1 MKKGLVYLGLIL
13 SLASC
18 TEKRRNLS
26 SNADENVIDA
36 KKPLPL
42 MDLKEKFKYPGL
54 KSFEIDTFNW
64 DTRIGK
70 YQELDSSTFKLV
82 WQDGKR
88 NFVGQGYD
96 RDYFYSWQKRNPE
109 LIEFTVLTQDE
120 SSSCD
125 LLHYCIYDKNG
136 KAINSFIVAASCGD
150 GGWGNKTTGK
160 FITENIYER
169 ISIDLNTEI
178 VDSENTK
185 FSTEGDLTVTHF
197 TIAKDGKV
205 TEKEISKSLIRE
217 EE

>member
-1 MKKGLVYLGLIL
+1 MNKGLVFLGLIF
-13 SLASC
+13 SITSC
-18 TEKRRNLS
+18 TENKGKLS
-26 SNADENVIDA
+26 SQTEENVIINRKA
-36 KKPLPL
+36 LPL
-42 MDLKEKFKYPGL
+42 KDLRDKFKYSRL
-54 KSFEIDTFNW
+54 ESFKIDTFNW
-64 DTRIGK
+64 ETRVGF
-70 YQELDSSTFKLV
+70 YQELDSSSFKLV

-160 FITENIYER
+160 FITENTYER
-169 ISIDLNTEI
+169 ISIDVNTDI
-178 VDSENTK
+178 VDSG
-185 FSTEGDLTVTHF
+185 STNYITESDSTVTHF

-205 TEKEISKSLIRE
+205 TEKEISKTRISE

>member
-1 MKKGLVYLGLIL
+1 MKKGLLYLVLIFSTSCAENKNNSSFKANETL
-13 SLASC
+13 VENREAS
-18 TEKRRNLS
+18 
-26 SNADENVIDA
+26 
-36 KKPLPL
+36 PLI
-42 MDLKEKFKYPGL
+42 DLKEKFKYPGL

-109 LIEFTVLTQDE
+109 LIEFTILTQDE

-160 FITENIYER
+160 FITENIYEQ

-185 FSTEGDLTVTHF
+185 FSTEGDSTVTHF